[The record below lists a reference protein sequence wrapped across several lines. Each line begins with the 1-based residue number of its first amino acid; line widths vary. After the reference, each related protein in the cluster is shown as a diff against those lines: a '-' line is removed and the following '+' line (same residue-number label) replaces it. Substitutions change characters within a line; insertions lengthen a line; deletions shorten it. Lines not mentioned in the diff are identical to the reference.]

1 MSPTA
6 DFFSQLFLLLIGI
19 GFSAFYV
26 PYITRIWE
34 ERRGELE
41 VKTDLISEMSCCV
54 MTFDTVVR
62 QHAQATR
69 AAMLASQSTDSAAIP
84 SVNGDETVTTS
95 ARKFDVSRCVI
106 GTQLEAYFPEDVGS
120 TIPRE
125 WTRFTDVFLDF
136 SKLSTSDSDGQYN
149 EFAAT
154 VEALPLTQRQRDH
167 ASAEAA
173 KFPELDPAWAVLE
186 QLLLAEKLRLIMAV
200 RKTRIPKLP
209 ATEA

>member
-6 DFFSQLFLLLIGI
+6 DFLSQLSLLLIGI

-26 PYITRIWE
+26 PYITRTWE

-62 QHAQATR
+62 QHAQATHAAIR
-69 AAMLASQSTDSAAIP
+69 AAPSTDAAVITP
-84 SVNGDETVTTS
+84 AKKEETVRTA
-95 ARKFDVSRCVI
+95 ARKFDVDRCVI
-106 GTQLEAYFPEDVGS
+106 GTQLEAYFPEDSGC

-125 WTRFTDVFLDF
+125 WTHFTDLLLEF
-136 SKLSTSDSDGQYN
+136 SKLPTSDSEGEYN
-149 EFAAT
+149 EFTAV
-154 VEALPLTQRQRDH
+154 VEALPLTKSQRGPAH
-167 ASAEAA
+167 AQAA

-186 QLLLAEKLRLIMAV
+186 QLLLVEKLRLIMAV
-200 RKTRIPKLP
+200 RRTRMPELP